1 LEDSI
6 KVDRDVILQKLKDVN
21 VHCRPG
27 FPQMSRFPVFDQRFV
42 NPVAKNVEDRGI
54 SLASAGNLIEEDVD
68 FVCKK
73 LIEFINDLNA

>member
-1 LEDSI
+1 
-6 KVDRDVILQKLKDVN
+6 VN

-27 FPQMSRFPVFDQRFV
+27 FPQMSRFPVFEQRFA
-42 NPVAKNVEDRGI
+42 NPVAKIVEEHDT

-73 LIEFINDLNA
+73 LIEFIK